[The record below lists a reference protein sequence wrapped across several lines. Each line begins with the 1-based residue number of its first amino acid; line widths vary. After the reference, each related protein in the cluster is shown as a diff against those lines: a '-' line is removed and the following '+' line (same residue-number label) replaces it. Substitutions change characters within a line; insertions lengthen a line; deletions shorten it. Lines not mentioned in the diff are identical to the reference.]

1 MNEVMPV
8 SCYIIK
14 LSDVIQ
20 SNRGIF
26 GRQEIANI
34 YKVLSPVRPDEV
46 IDISFDIKEL
56 DKDDS
61 IYNTGYYNLMNIIK
75 ESNWYNPNIRILL
88 DTST

>member
-34 YKVLSPVRPDEV
+34 YKVLSPARPDEV

>member
-1 MNEVMPV
+1 MNEVMPI
-8 SCYIIK
+8 SCNVIK
-14 LSDVIQ
+14 LSDIIQ

-26 GRQEIANI
+26 GRQEIINI
-34 YKVLSPVRPDEV
+34 YEMLSPARPDEI